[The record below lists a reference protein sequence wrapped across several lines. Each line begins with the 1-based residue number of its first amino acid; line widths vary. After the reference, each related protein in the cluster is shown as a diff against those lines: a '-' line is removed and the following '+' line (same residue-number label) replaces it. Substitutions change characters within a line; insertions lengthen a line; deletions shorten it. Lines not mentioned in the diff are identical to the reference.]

1 MFSKEGISQAVLIF
15 AIVGHLMNDVNF
27 GVKSGHSIP
36 GGIVCHSCK
45 DLTHMWMKS
54 VVSDQMTSSEAS

>member
-1 MFSKEGISQAVLIF
+1 MPVDLDLDQLTSEEEGISKAVLIF

-36 GGIVCHSCK
+36 GGIVWSALK
-45 DLTHMWMKS
+45 WFAIPVKI
-54 VVSDQMTSSEAS
+54 